1 MSVASRSDLAHK
13 RVLVTG
19 ASGFTGR
26 YMVAELQSQ
35 QCHVIEVG
43 SQGGVPGAHES
54 HLADLRDAQALTALV
69 QATRPDVIVHL
80 AALAFVGHGS
90 VEEFYSVNLMGTRNL
105 LSAVE
110 QAGLALDRLLLASS
124 ANVYGNAAAGVLDE
138 GTPPAPANDY
148 AVSKLAMEYVAGL
161 WKERLP
167 ITVVRPFNYTGVGQA
182 EQFLVPKIVS
192 HFARRAPLLELGNL
206 EVSRDF
212 GDVRAVVSAYRQ
224 LLETPEAAGQ
234 VVNVCSGRGH
244 TLADILAMC
253 ETLSGHSLD
262 VRVNPA
268 FVRANEV
275 KVLLGDNRRLLDLIG
290 SWNSPPLEQTLA
302 WMLQAA
308 APGTPVGGA
317 G

>member
-1 MSVASRSDLAHK
+1 MASRFDLAHK
-13 RVLVTG
+13 RVLITG

-26 YMVAELQSQ
+26 YMVSELHSQ
-35 QCHVIEVG
+35 QCHVIALG
-43 SQGGVPGAHES
+43 SREGRGGADES
-54 HLADLRDAQALTALV
+54 HVADLRDEEALASV
-69 QATRPDVIVHL
+69 MRDARPDVIVHL

-105 LSAVE
+105 LSSVE
-110 QAGLALDRLLLASS
+110 RAGLPLDRMLLASS
-124 ANVYGNAAAGVLDE
+124 ANIYGNAAEGMLDE
-138 GTPPAPANDY
+138 ETPPAPANDY

-161 WKERLP
+161 WKDRLP
-167 ITVVRPFNYTGVGQA
+167 ITIVRPFNYTGVGQA

-192 HFARRAPLLELGNL
+192 HFARRAAVMELGNL

-224 LLETPEAAGQ
+224 LLQTPEAEGR

-244 TLADILAMC
+244 TLADIVAKC
-253 ETLSGHSLD
+253 EALTGHALE

-275 KVLLGDNRRLLDLIG
+275 KVLLGDNSRLRGLIG
-290 SWNSPPLEQTLA
+290 TWSSPPFEETLS
-302 WMLQAA
+302 WMLERATA
-308 APGTPVGGA
+308 H
-317 G
+317 

>member
-1 MSVASRSDLAHK
+1 MASRSELAHK

-26 YMVAELQSQ
+26 YMVSELQSQ
-35 QCHVIEVG
+35 HCHVIALG
-43 SQGGVPGAHES
+43 SQVGTEAAEES
-54 HLADLRDAQALTALV
+54 FVADLRDEEALV
-69 QATRPDVIVHL
+69 SLMRDARPDIVVHL

-105 LSAVE
+105 LSSLE
-110 QAGLALDRLLLASS
+110 RAGLPLDRVLLASS
-124 ANVYGNAAAGVLDE
+124 ANVYGNAAGGMLDE
-138 GTPPAPANDY
+138 STPPTPANDY
-148 AVSKLAMEYVAGL
+148 AVSKLAMEHVAGL

-167 ITVVRPFNYTGVGQA
+167 ITIVRPFNYTGVGQA

-192 HFARRAPLLELGNL
+192 HFARRAPVMELGNL

-224 LLETPEAAGQ
+224 LLQAPEAEGR
-234 VVNVCSGRGH
+234 VVNVCTGRGH
-244 TLADILAMC
+244 TLADIVTMC
-253 ETLSGHSLD
+253 EAITGHSLE

-275 KVLLGDNRRLLDLIG
+275 RVLLGDNGRLRNLIG
-290 SWNSPPLEQTLA
+290 DWSPPPFDETLS
-302 WMLQAA
+302 WMLSRVEAA
-308 APGTPVGGA
+308 SSRASA

>member
-1 MSVASRSDLAHK
+1 MASRSELAHK

-26 YMVAELQSQ
+26 YMVSELQSQ
-35 QCHVIEVG
+35 HCHVIALG
-43 SQGGVPGAHES
+43 SQGGTEAAEES
-54 HLADLRDAQALTALV
+54 YVADLRDEEALV
-69 QATRPDVIVHL
+69 SLMRDARPDIVVHL

-105 LSAVE
+105 LSSVE
-110 QAGLALDRLLLASS
+110 RAGLPVDRVLLASS
-124 ANVYGNAAAGVLDE
+124 ANVYGNAAGGMLDE
-138 GTPPAPANDY
+138 STPPAPANDY

-161 WKERLP
+161 WKGRLP

-192 HFARRAPLLELGNL
+192 HFARRAPVMELGNL

-224 LLETPEAAGQ
+224 LLQVAEAEGQ

-244 TLADILAMC
+244 TLADLVAMC
-253 ETLSGHSLD
+253 EALTGHSLEL
-262 VRVNPA
+262 RVNPA

-275 KVLLGDNRRLLDLIG
+275 KVLLGDNNRLRRLIG
-290 SWNSPPLEQTLA
+290 EWSSPPFGQTLS
-302 WMLQAA
+302 WMLQRGAPAA
-308 APGTPVGGA
+308 DARSA

>member
-1 MSVASRSDLAHK
+1 MASRSELAHK

-26 YMVAELQSQ
+26 YMVSELKSQ
-35 QCHVIEVG
+35 RCHVIALG
-43 SQGGVPGAHES
+43 SQGGAEAAAES
-54 HLADLRDAQALTALV
+54 YVADLRDEEALV
-69 QATRPDVIVHL
+69 SLMRDARPDVIVHL

-105 LSAVE
+105 LSSVE
-110 QAGLALDRLLLASS
+110 RAGLSVDRVLLASS
-124 ANVYGNAAAGVLDE
+124 ANVYGNAAGGMLDE
-138 GTPPAPANDY
+138 STPPAPANDY

-167 ITVVRPFNYTGVGQA
+167 ITVVRPFNYTGIGQA
-182 EQFLVPKIVS
+182 EQFLVPKIIS
-192 HFARRAPLLELGNL
+192 HFARRAPIIELGNL

-224 LLETPEAAGQ
+224 LLQSPEAEGQ
-234 VVNVCSGRGH
+234 VVNVCTGRGH
-244 TLADILAMC
+244 TLADIVTMC
-253 ETLSGHSLD
+253 EVLTGHSLE
-262 VRVNPA
+262 VVVNPA

-275 KVLLGDNRRLLDLIG
+275 KVLLGDNSRLSRLIDD
-290 SWNSPPLEQTLA
+290 WSPPPFDETLS
-302 WMLQAA
+302 WMLRHGEAD
-308 APGTPVGGA
+308 GDRSSA